1 MTAVT
6 ATFSDPGAKVQA
18 FDKNGKPQDPGYQG
32 TGRTVCQDFTS
43 TAPAGTSEEI
53 VAKVTIPGGTLYRD
67 GQILH
72 FVIYGTHAA
81 NTNSAVL
88 AARFGGIG
96 GTVVATRTSVV
107 SGDILRLEGYIVRT
121 GAATQKAIGKG
132 LSTDK
137 VLNTA
142 SSPTQTLS
150 GDVDLVVTCTN
161 GTAASDLAYTGMFL
175 EILG

>member
-6 ATFSDPGAKVQA
+6 LTFSDPGAKTQG
-18 FDKNGKPQDPGYQG
+18 FDRNGKPVDGG
-32 TGRTVCQDFTS
+32 SMGAGRTVAQDFTS

-53 VAKVTIPGGTLYRD
+53 VAKVTIPALTLYKD

-81 NTNSAVL
+81 NTNSAIL

-96 GTVVATRTSVV
+96 GTVVATRTSIV

-142 SSPTQTLS
+142 SSPTQDLTTAI
-150 GDVDLVVTCTN
+150 DLVVTCTN
-161 GTAASDLAYTGMFL
+161 GTAASDLAYTGMIV
-175 EILG
+175 EVLG